1 MNNFSLSDI
10 ISLAES
16 VTLECKAAQG
26 RDGKGE
32 VPASFWET
40 YSAMANTNGGEV
52 YLGIEEKPPGV
63 FRALGIK
70 NPEKLKKSLWDTLHA
85 KTKVNRNILSDANIE
100 VITVDG
106 QKVIQITIPR
116 ARRQDR
122 PIHLGTNPFG
132 NTYLRRHESDYKADD
147 ETIRRM
153 IAESIEDSRDD
164 RLLENFGSDDLEK
177 ETIAAYRN
185 LFSAVKPGSPWLNL
199 PAEEFLNKIGAG
211 GIDRITGKGG
221 LRAAGLLMFGRFD
234 AIRDAFPNYMVDYQE
249 RPESKAEVRW
259 VDRLVPDGTWS
270 GNLYDYFQKTYRKL
284 TADIKIPFQ
293 LRKGMRT
300 DDTPVH
306 EAIREALTNTLIHA
320 DYTGRISVLAVKGPD
335 MFGFRNPGL
344 MRVPVEQAVH
354 GGISDCRNRR
364 IQDMFR
370 YVGFGDHAGSGIPK
384 IYRNWKA
391 QHWRLPLLY
400 EDAVHEQTLLELR
413 MISLLPEQSV
423 KMLDELFGE
432 RFTKLP
438 ELERVILITAATEE
452 RVHHGRI
459 KEISSEHPKDI
470 SAALSHLVQEGML
483 IKEGETRAS
492 VYYLPGQKPVE
503 LPLSFLDNLETNSP
517 DLNGRS
523 HDLSGNSPDKG
534 GSSPDLSRSSQGLD
548 GNLLGLDGNLL
559 GLDGNLLGLTRKRD
573 AILASFGLEKVPG
586 KMKHDAMRKLI
597 VQLCDDSFVT
607 LRELSKMLNR
617 NQAFIQHDYI
627 SGMLSEGL
635 LELKYPE
642 NKYHPNQAYRRKR

>member
-63 FRALGIK
+63 FRVPGIK
-70 NPEKLKKSLWDTLHA
+70 EPEKLQKSLWDILHA
-85 KTKVNRNILSDANIE
+85 KTKVNRNILSDSDIQIIA
-100 VITVDG
+100 VDG
-106 QKVIQITIPR
+106 KKVIQINIPR
-116 ARRQDR
+116 SRRQDR

-132 NTYLRRHESDYKADD
+132 NTYLRRHEGDYKAGD
-147 ETIRRM
+147 ETVRRM

-164 RLLENFGSDDLEK
+164 RVLENFGSDDLEK

-185 LFSAVKPGSPWLNL
+185 RFSAVKPDSPWLNL
-199 PAEEFLNKIGAG
+199 PAEEFLNKIGAS
-211 GIDRITGKGG
+211 GIDRTTGKSG

-234 AIRDAFPNYMVDYQE
+234 TIRDAFPNYMVDYQE

-320 DYTGRISVLAVKGPD
+320 DYTGRISILAVKGPD

-400 EDAVHEQTLLELR
+400 EDATHEQTLLELR

-432 RFTKLP
+432 RFRKLP

-459 KEISSEHPKDI
+459 KEIASDHPKDI
-470 SAALSHLVQEGML
+470 SAALSHLVQEKML
-483 IKEGETRAS
+483 VKEGETRAS
-492 VYYLPGQKPVE
+492 VYHLPGQPPVD
-503 LPLSFLDNLETNSP
+503 LALSLLDNIEKSSQGLSGSSH
-517 DLNGRS
+517 DLAGSS
-523 HDLSGNSPDKG
+523 HDLSGSSHDLNGNSH
-534 GSSPDLSRSSQGLD
+534 DLSESSHDLI
-548 GNLLGLDGNLL
+548 GNSHD
-559 GLDGNLLGLTRKRD
+559 LTKKL
-573 AILASFGLEKVPG
+573 ALILASFGLEKVPG
-586 KMKHDAMRKLI
+586 KMKQDAMRELI
-597 VQLCDDSFVT
+597 MRLCDDSFVK
-607 LRELSKMLNR
+607 LHDLSELLGR
-617 NQAFIQHDYI
+617 GQTFIQQHYI

-635 LELKYPE
+635 LELKYPD
-642 NKYHPNQAYRRKR
+642 NKNHPNQAYRRKR

>member
-559 GLDGNLLGLTRKRD
+559 GLTRKRD

-586 KMKHDAMRKLI
+586 KMTQDAMRKFI
-597 VQLCDDSFVT
+597 VRLCDNSFVT
-607 LRELSKMLNR
+607 LQDLSKLLNR
-617 NQAFIQHDYI
+617 NQTFIQQDYI

-635 LELKYPE
+635 LELKYPD
-642 NKYHPNQAYRRKR
+642 NKNHPNQAYRRKR